1 MKFETIDEM
10 TFTCENCAGWDIDKS
25 ELRNSIIADI
35 KEISKDGFDERP
47 KIFNM
52 PIEVDPSLPED
63 TIRLDTREVSRIM
76 IQKESD
82 LVVRYLMMKFNITE
96 EELL

>member
-1 MKFETIDEM
+1 MKFETIDEIN
-10 TFTCENCAGWDIDKS
+10 FTCDNCACWAVDKS

-35 KEISKDGFDERP
+35 KEISKDGFNERP

-76 IQKESD
+76 IKKESD
-82 LVVRYLMMKFNITE
+82 LVVRYLMMKFNITAE
-96 EELL
+96 DLK